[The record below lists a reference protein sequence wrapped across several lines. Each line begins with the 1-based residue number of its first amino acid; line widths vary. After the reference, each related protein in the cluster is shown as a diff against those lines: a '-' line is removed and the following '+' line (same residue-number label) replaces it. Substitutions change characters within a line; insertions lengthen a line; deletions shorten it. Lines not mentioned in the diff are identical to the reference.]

1 MLLVVLW
8 VTLSSV
14 PHGRCRKAG
23 EVVAV
28 GVSTVKKKLNKPT
41 KKQAKKIYLKIVV
54 ISSNKVEAVV
64 CGRVVHWCSDT
75 QSCGK
80 HKQM

>member
-14 PHGRCRKAG
+14 LHGRCRKAG

-28 GVSTVKKKLNKPT
+28 GVSTVKKKT
-41 KKQAKKIYLKIVV
+41 KQTHQKTGQKVYLKNVV

-64 CGRVVHWCSDT
+64 CGRVAHWCSDT